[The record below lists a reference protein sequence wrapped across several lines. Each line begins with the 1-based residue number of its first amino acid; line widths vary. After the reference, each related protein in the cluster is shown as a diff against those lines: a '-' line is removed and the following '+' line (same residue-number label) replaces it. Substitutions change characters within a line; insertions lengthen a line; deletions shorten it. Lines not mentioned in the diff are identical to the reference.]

1 MKQGFCALLK
11 ARARQALTGRYL
23 TAMGALVLTDLIYA
37 FMIAF
42 LIPTGFTG
50 RLAGLSLLS
59 YLIILFLTILLLV
72 GHNCLYLNFARGSH
86 AAMGQIFFAFSHHPD
101 RVILITA
108 ALFAAGFVC
117 MLPFLLVSF
126 LAYTS
131 WLIGGMSLSAMAGAF
146 GISGLISLALFLLLT
161 VRYAMAFFLYIDHP
175 ELNWLQLLGESQRIM
190 KGHGFRYIRLNLSFI
205 GMLLLGVLSMG
216 LALLWVIPYMI
227 MTNTCFYLD
236 LTDSHSDADAQN

>member
-1 MKQGFCALLK
+1 MKQGSCALLK

-86 AAMGQIFFAFSHHPD
+86 AGMGQIF
-101 RVILITA
+101 
-108 ALFAAGFVC
+108 FAAGFVC

-126 LAYTS
+126 FAYTS